1 MSLGLGKHLAKK
13 RKFSISE
20 GRPNSDINVTP
31 LVDVVLV
38 LLIIFMVVTP
48 LLEKDIQVR
57 VPDEDTEVLPEP
69 DPDQIVVSVE
79 ASGSIKL
86 NTEEVDDAS
95 YVERMKRVLAAKAPD
110 ERLVFF
116 IPEEKSNPCPRF
128 SLDGARAAGAK
139 ILGVITE
146 PVSGVVTGP
155 APGAEGRRRRPQMER
170 LRPRAL
176 LPHQLRSRPVA
187 RPPGRGWAS
196 PWTSASRPA
205 GQGGGLRA
213 PML

>member
-1 MSLGLGKHLAKK
+1 VSLGLGKHLAKK

-57 VPDEDTEVLPEP
+57 VPDEDTQEVVEP
-69 DPDQIVVSVE
+69 DPNQIVVSIE
-79 ASGSIKL
+79 QSGTIKL
-86 NTEEVDDAS
+86 NSEAVDDAS

-116 IPEEKSNPCPRF
+116 IPEEKSNYARVVF
-128 SLDGARAAGAK
+128 ALDGARNAGAK

-146 PVSGVVTGP
+146 PVVGVVTPGGP
-155 APGAEGRRRRPQMER
+155 PAGTPEAAPGAP
-170 LRPRAL
+170 A
-176 LPHQLRSRPVA
+176 A
-187 RPPGRGWAS
+187 PPAE
-196 PWTSASRPA
+196 PPK
-205 GQGGGLRA
+205 
-213 PML
+213 

>member
-1 MSLGLGKHLAKK
+1 LSLGLGKHLAKK

-57 VPDEDTEVLPEP
+57 VPDEDTEVVPEP
-69 DPDQIVVSVE
+69 DPDQIVVSIE
-79 ASGSIKL
+79 ESGTIKL
-86 NTEEVDDAS
+86 NSEAVDDAS
-95 YVERMKRVLAAKAPD
+95 YLERMKRVLAAKAPD

-116 IPEEKSNPCPRF
+116 IPEEKSNYGRVVF
-128 SLDGARAAGAK
+128 ALDGARSAGAK

-146 PVSGVVTGP
+146 PVTGVVTPGGAPAPDGAAP
-155 APGAEGRRRRPQMER
+155 APG
-170 LRPRAL
+170 
-176 LPHQLRSRPVA
+176 
-187 RPPGRGWAS
+187 
-196 PWTSASRPA
+196 TPA
-205 GQGGGLRA
+205 PA
-213 PML
+213 PAPEAAPK

>member
-1 MSLGLGKHLAKK
+1 VSLGLGKHLAKK

-57 VPDEDTEVLPEP
+57 VPDEDTEVVPEP
-69 DPDQIVVSVE
+69 DPDQIVVSIE
-79 ASGSIKL
+79 ESGTIKL
-86 NTEEVDDAS
+86 NSEQVDDAS

-110 ERLVFF
+110 DRLVFF
-116 IPEEKSNPCPRF
+116 IPEEKSNYGRVVF
-128 SLDGARAAGAK
+128 ALDGARSAGAK

-146 PVSGVVTGP
+146 PVVGVVTPGDAQPAPGPGGAAPAPGP
-155 APGAEGRRRRPQMER
+155 AP
-170 LRPRAL
+170 
-176 LPHQLRSRPVA
+176 
-187 RPPGRGWAS
+187 
-196 PWTSASRPA
+196 TPA
-205 GQGGGLRA
+205 PDA
-213 PML
+213 PK

>member
-13 RKFSISE
+13 RKFAISE

-57 VPDEDTEVLPEP
+57 VPDEDTQEVQEP
-69 DPDQIVVSVE
+69 DPNQIVVSIE
-79 ASGSIKL
+79 ESGIIKL
-86 NTEEVDDAS
+86 NSEAVEDAA
-95 YVERMKRVLAAKAPD
+95 YVERMKRVLAAKAPE

-116 IPEEKSNPCPRF
+116 IPEEKANYARVVF
-128 SLDGARAAGAK
+128 ALDGARSAGAK

-146 PVSGVVTGP
+146 PVVGIVTPGEAVPAAP
-155 APGAEGRRRRPQMER
+155 APGA
-170 LRPRAL
+170 
-176 LPHQLRSRPVA
+176 
-187 RPPGRGWAS
+187 PPGA
-196 PWTSASRPA
+196 PPA
-205 GQGGGLRA
+205 PAA
-213 PML
+213 PAAEPAK

>member
-1 MSLGLGKHLAKK
+1 LSLGLGKHLAKK

-57 VPDEDTEVLPEP
+57 VPDEDTETVPEP
-69 DPDQIVVSVE
+69 DPSQIVVSVE
-79 ASGSIKL
+79 ESGNIKL
-86 NTEEVDDAS
+86 NSELVDDAS
-95 YVERMKRVLAAKAPD
+95 YIERMKRVLAAKPPE

-116 IPEEKSNPCPRF
+116 IPEEKANYGRF
-128 SLDGARAAGAK
+128 VFALDGARAAGAK

-146 PVSGVVTGP
+146 PVTGIVTPGDAAP
-155 APGAEGRRRRPQMER
+155 GTAPGAAPDGAAPTPAPAPE
-170 LRPRAL
+170 
-176 LPHQLRSRPVA
+176 
-187 RPPGRGWAS
+187 PPK
-196 PWTSASRPA
+196 
-205 GQGGGLRA
+205 
-213 PML
+213 